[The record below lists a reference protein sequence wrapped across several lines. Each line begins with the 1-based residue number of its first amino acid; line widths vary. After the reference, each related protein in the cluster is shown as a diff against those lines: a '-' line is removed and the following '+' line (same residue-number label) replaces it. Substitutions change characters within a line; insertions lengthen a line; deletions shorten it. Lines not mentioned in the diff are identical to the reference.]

1 MRKSPKTDRHRW
13 LLQPRLIV
21 PRQSLRCCGTAPI
34 STLRAKCRNRRNR
47 PTAELKTVRA
57 TTIRQRRLTTIKRLE
72 RRRLEPR
79 RPVDV
84 AGSGAARAE
93 ARVREAAVARPRQ
106 EEMDRAANAAR
117 QVKTATARRL
127 LQPLQRTS
135 RPQLPHRLRKTTE
148 MMRTV
153 KGAEIPKVG

>member
-13 LLQPRLIV
+13 LLQPRSIV

-72 RRRLEPR
+72 RRR
-79 RPVDV
+79 PVDV

-93 ARVREAAVARPRQ
+93 ARVREAAVAKPRQ

>member
-13 LLQPRLIV
+13 LLQPRSIV
-21 PRQSLRCCGTAPI
+21 RRQSLRCCGTAPI

-72 RRRLEPR
+72 RRR
-79 RPVDV
+79 PVDV
-84 AGSGAARAE
+84 AGSAAARAE
-93 ARVREAAVARPRQ
+93 ARVREVAVEAAVARPRQ
-106 EEMDRAANAAR
+106 EEMDRATNAAR
-117 QVKTATARRL
+117 QVKPATGRSL
-127 LQPLQRTS
+127 LQPLQRTN

-153 KGAEIPKVG
+153 EAAEIPKVG